1 MSLGNE
7 VEPFR
12 AAVHEAVDRLVGHW
26 RALADERLP
35 VTRPGR
41 APGATVAA
49 LPALPPEQGEPL
61 DRILQDTWDTVVP
74 GLVHWQ
80 HPAFLA
86 YYPTGNSP
94 ASVLAELVTAG
105 LGVQGMMWTTGP
117 AATELEQV
125 VTDWLAQALGLP
137 GHFLH
142 TSGNGGG
149 VIQDSASSAVLVA
162 VVAALHRASR
172 GRWRDLGTEGR
183 YRLYRTDQANSC
195 VAKAARVA
203 GLGEST
209 VVPTLPGTARMDPR
223 ALRERLAA
231 DRAAGGVPAIVVAT
245 VGTTG
250 TCAVDPLADIGRI
263 CREEGVWLHVDAA
276 YAGPAAL
283 CPEFRWLNDGVGA
296 ADSYAVNAHK
306 WMRTG
311 TPCNVMWTSD
321 RRSLTEAMSV
331 SPPYLRNEA
340 SDTGAVVDYRD
351 WQIPLGRP
359 MRALKLWY
367 VMRAHGLQGLREAI
381 RHDVRMAALLAE
393 LVAAEAGFHLVTHR
407 LGLVVFRLDTDPRT
421 REVAR
426 SLAGDPAL
434 LLSSSTVDGRPVLRA
449 ALGSPLLTEAT
460 VHRVWRTIRR
470 HAAPGGPTA
479 SEVEVDDDR
488 RVV

>member
-12 AAVHEAVDRLVGHW
+12 AAVHEAVDHLVDHW

-35 VTRPGR
+35 VEPLR
-41 APGATVAA
+41 APGATAAA
-49 LPALPPEQGEPL
+49 LPTEPPEQGEPL

-86 YYPTGNSP
+86 YYPTSNSP

-105 LGVQGMMWTTGP
+105 LGVQGMMWATGP

-162 VVAALHRASR
+162 VVAALHRASH
-172 GRWRDLGTEGR
+172 GRWRGHGTEGR
-183 YRLYRTDQANSC
+183 YRLYRTDEANSC

-203 GLGEST
+203 GLGESAA
-209 VVPTLPGTARMDPR
+209 VPTLPGTARMDPE
-223 ALRERLAA
+223 ALRGRIAA
-231 DRAAGGVPAIVVAT
+231 DRRDGAVPAIVVAT
-245 VGTTG
+245 VGTTN
-250 TCAVDPLADIGRI
+250 TCAVDPLAEIGRI

-276 YAGPAAL
+276 YAGSAAL
-283 CPEFRWLNDGVGA
+283 CPEHRWLNDGVEA

-311 TPCNVMWTSD
+311 TPCNVMWTAD

-331 SPPYLRNEA
+331 SPAYLRNDA
-340 SDTGAVVDYRD
+340 TDAGHVVDYRD

-367 VMRAHGLQGLREAI
+367 VMRAHGLTGLRDAI

-393 LVAAEAGFHLVTHR
+393 LVAGEAGFHLVAHQ
-407 LGLVVFRLDTDPRT
+407 LGLVVFRLDTDLRT
-421 REVAR
+421 REVAE
-426 SLAGDPAL
+426 SLAGDPAVAL
-434 LLSSSTVDGRPVLRA
+434 TASAVDGRQVLRA

-460 VHRVWRTIRR
+460 VHRVWHTIRG
-470 HAAPGGPTA
+470 HARSGGPA
-479 SEVEVDDDR
+479 PAAGAR
-488 RVV
+488 